1 MVFKR
6 HKISVKK
13 KEEERYYK
21 LTEEEVR
28 GIKYLLIHARC
39 YGSDH
44 MVLHAG
50 YILDDI
56 KCKHADDIDWKDEYE
71 KFKDEAKLV
80 DGAIEEVFEILDKS
94 RQV

>member
-1 MVFKR
+1 MIFKR

-50 YILDDI
+50 FVLDKI
-56 KCKHADDIDWKDEYE
+56 KCKRANEINWKDEYE
-71 KFKDEAKLV
+71 KFNEEAKLV
-80 DGAIEEVFEILDKS
+80 DEAIEEVFEMLDKS

>member
-1 MVFKR
+1 MIFKR

-28 GIKYLLIHARC
+28 GIKYLLTCAQC
-39 YGSDH
+39 FGSDH

-50 YILDDI
+50 SVLDKI
-56 KCKHADDIDWKDEYE
+56 KCKRADEINWKEEYE
-71 KFKDEAKLV
+71 KFEEEARLV
-80 DGAIEEVFEILDKS
+80 DGVIEGVFKILDKS

>member
-1 MVFKR
+1 MIFKR

-39 YGSDH
+39 YGSDL

-50 YILDDI
+50 SVLDKI
-56 KCKHADDIDWKDEYE
+56 KCKNADEINWKKEYE
-71 KFKDEAKLV
+71 KFEEEARLV
-80 DGAIEEVFEILDKS
+80 DGAIEEVFEILDKN